1 MLTLPMGDILLRS
14 QLMENSKTASRIYL
28 IRHGVTDW
36 IEQGI
41 LHGISDRS
49 LSAFGLEQAELTAQ
63 ALRGL
68 KASHLFTSP
77 LARAAQTAQAIGQQ
91 IGVTLEPVEG
101 LKEKNYGWLEGK
113 KDLWPLVKRHE
124 FLILM
129 YHAYLDLAGL
139 TGGESPSQ
147 FESRVISSWKTI
159 RTKTYENTVI
169 IVAHFNV
176 LRTILKTEFG
186 TRGTESGKF
195 SLGACSISEIEVFPD
210 APSRIVQLNSL
221 AHLNG
226 KTQK

>member
-1 MLTLPMGDILLRS
+1 
-14 QLMENSKTASRIYL
+14 MENSKTASRIYL

-41 LHGISDRS
+41 LHGISDRP

-68 KASHLFTSP
+68 RASHLYTSP
-77 LARAAQTAQAIGQQ
+77 LARAVQTAQAIGQR
-91 IGVTLEPVEG
+91 IGLTPEPIDT
-101 LKEKNYGWLEGK
+101 LKEMNYGWLEGK
-113 KDLWPLVKRHE
+113 KDLWPKVRRHAS
-124 FLILM
+124 LTII

-139 TGGESPSQ
+139 TGGESPRK
-147 FESRVISSWKTI
+147 FEKRVICSWKALRST
-159 RTKTYENTVI
+159 TYEDALIV
-169 IVAHFNV
+169 VAHFKV
-176 LRTILKTEFG
+176 LRTILKYEFG
-186 TRGTESGKF
+186 STGVDAGKF
-195 SLGACSISEIEVFPD
+195 TLGACSISEIEVFPD